1 MNKLPLAKRVQILS
15 MLCEGMSM
23 RATARIADVSFN
35 TVEKLLQD
43 AGAACVA
50 YHDRTVRGVTSQRV
64 QCDEIWSFVHAKA
77 KNVPTAKAA
86 PQGAGDC
93 WTWTA
98 LDADH
103 KLILSWKVGGRDADY
118 ALALMDD
125 LRGRLAN
132 RVQLTTDGHKAYLSA
147 VEEAF
152 GADID
157 YGMLVKLYGAPAA
170 SLEAARRYSPAECVG
185 ARKDTITGNP
195 DPKHIST
202 SYTERHNLTMRMSM
216 RRFTRLTN
224 AFSKRVENHCHQ
236 LALYFVFYN
245 FVRTH
250 KTLRMTPAM
259 SAGVSDRLWSMEDI
273 VTLVD
278 AREEAPKPR
287 GPYKPRQPR
296 AANGAA
302 ISN

>member
-1 MNKLPLAKRVQILS
+1 MNKLPLAKRAKILTL
-15 MLCEGMSM
+15 LCEGVAM
-23 RATARIADVSFN
+23 RAVARAEDVSFN
-35 TVEKLLQD
+35 TIDKLLQD
-43 AGAACVA
+43 AGAACTEF
-50 YHDRTVRGVTSQRV
+50 HDRAVRSVKSQRV

-77 KNVPTAKAA
+77 KNVPIAKAA
-86 PQGAGDC
+86 PEGAGDV

-125 LRGRLAN
+125 LRGRLTN

-157 YGMLVKLYGAPAA
+157 YAMLVKLYGEPPAA
-170 SLEAARRYSPAECVG
+170 TQAARRYSPAECVG
-185 ARKDTITGNP
+185 ARKDAITGDP

-202 SYTERHNLTMRMSM
+202 SYTERANLTMRMHM

-224 AFSKRVENHCHQ
+224 AFSKRIENHCHQ

-245 FVRTH
+245 FVRIH

-259 SAGVSDRLWSMEDI
+259 AAGIESRLWDMSDI
-273 VTLVD
+273 VALID
-278 AREEAPKPR
+278 AREEAPKAR

-296 AANGAA
+296 LV